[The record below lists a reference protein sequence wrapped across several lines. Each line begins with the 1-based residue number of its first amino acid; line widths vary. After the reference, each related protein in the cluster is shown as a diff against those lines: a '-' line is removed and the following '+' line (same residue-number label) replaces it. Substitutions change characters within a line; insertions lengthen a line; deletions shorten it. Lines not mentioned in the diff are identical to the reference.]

1 MSFILWFGGPCEIL
15 YLSRIVNMWATAF
28 NSGDANPNR
37 KTWFPPGDCR
47 QICHLVLN
55 SQRPPSLDARFG
67 DFYLQVNS
75 SPQLDSGLLLSLDIY
90 ILDGNMVWRS
100 TTTAVNKQWCL
111 LPSLLNRS
119 SCNMIKVIVLWWP
132 GTRVFRINI
141 CGFSKFASSRT
152 KGVLWE
158 ITCLFLFLIHLVSL
172 LFLSV

>member
-1 MSFILWFGGPCEIL
+1 MKFCIFHVSWTCEPQHLTLETPILTGKLGF
-15 YLSRIVNMWATAF
+15 
-28 NSGDANPNR
+28 
-37 KTWFPPGDCR
+37 PGDCR

-90 ILDGNMVWRS
+90 ILDGNIVWRS
-100 TTTAVNKQWCL
+100 TTTAVEWCL

-152 KGVLWE
+152 KGLLWE
-158 ITCLFLFLIHLVSL
+158 ITCFFFIIFNSLSFPLVFKCVIKNPQHSY
-172 LFLSV
+172 S